1 VTIVVN
7 FNCNAQGIATA
18 CMIHFYVSEKYG
30 VLSKLRPCNF
40 PENMVIFQVINTK
53 GVSMKET
60 EIINILRTE
69 NEVFRKF
76 EEEHRKLDKTLDEM
90 TKKRYLT
97 TEEELE
103 KKKLQKQK
111 LHYKDQMAQLIR
123 EYQKVKN

>member
-1 VTIVVN
+1 
-7 FNCNAQGIATA
+7 
-18 CMIHFYVSEKYG
+18 
-30 VLSKLRPCNF
+30 
-40 PENMVIFQVINTK
+40 MVIFQVINTK
-53 GVSMKET
+53 GVPMKET
-60 EIINILRTE
+60 EIINILRSE
-69 NEVFRKF
+69 NEVFRKI

-123 EYQKVKN
+123 QYRKVKN

>member
-1 VTIVVN
+1 
-7 FNCNAQGIATA
+7 
-18 CMIHFYVSEKYG
+18 
-30 VLSKLRPCNF
+30 
-40 PENMVIFQVINTK
+40 
-53 GVSMKET
+53 MKET
-60 EIINILRTE
+60 EIINILRSE
-69 NEVFRKF
+69 NEVFRKI

-123 EYQKVKN
+123 QYRKVKN